1 MFNREKF
8 EKKGIVKDVTSISG
22 NVDKSAKNLVIGDV
36 LAYDPTKK
44 KWNKYVKATH
54 DTGAF
59 LLGIVKND
67 VDVTAADK
75 TIAILTQG
83 QVYKKDV
90 AEATD
95 ENLFVLLAKQGI
107 YLV

>member
-8 EKKGIVKDVTSISG
+8 EKKGIVKDVTSIPG
-22 NVDKSAKNLVIGDV
+22 IIDKSAKALVVGDV

-44 KWNKYVKATH
+44 KWTKYVKATH
-54 DTGAF
+54 NTGAF
-59 LLGIVKND
+59 LLGIVKTN
-67 VDVTAADK
+67 VYVATEDK

-83 QVYKKDV
+83 QVCRKDV
-90 AEATD
+90 SEATD